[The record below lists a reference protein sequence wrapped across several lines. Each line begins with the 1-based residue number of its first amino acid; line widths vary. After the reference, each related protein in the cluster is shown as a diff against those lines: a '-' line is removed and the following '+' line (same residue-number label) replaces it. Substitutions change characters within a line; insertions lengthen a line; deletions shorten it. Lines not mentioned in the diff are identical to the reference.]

1 METVSCLVCRSH
13 AWVPAVESQDFLHH
27 LPGTFTVARCQ
38 ACGFMATNP
47 RPDAEE
53 IRAYYPEEYGPYQLN
68 QERVAK
74 HVGFRK
80 RFPFLYQLVEPH
92 IFVVAKEGEADREL
106 NILEIGCGAGNFLYE
121 LKLRFP
127 RWHLSGTDFS
137 QASIER
143 LQQEGIAA
151 YVSDLRTLRE
161 ADRSQDVVYGFMII
175 EHLHF
180 LEETL
185 AEVQRV
191 LKDDGHFVVAVPNI
205 ASWQFRLFGRFA
217 YILHLP
223 AHLYHFTEATLTTI
237 MERNGFVC
245 ERVVYHRTLQDSSF
259 SLCNAIRESVLPA
272 AFKRALLSIVRWRTL
287 YHFLTLPL
295 AYLQA
300 WTKESPG
307 MTFVFRKSA

>member
-191 LKDDGHFVVAVPNI
+191 LKDDGHF
-205 ASWQFRLFGRFA
+205 
-217 YILHLP
+217 
-223 AHLYHFTEATLTTI
+223 EATLTTI